1 LKPLK
6 NAEYYATNK
15 AELRIR
21 GFITD
26 AVENPTTVLKCIRT
40 QITITTLRKA
50 IYANDDAS

>member
-6 NAEYYATNK
+6 NAEHYATNK

-26 AVENPTTVLKCIRT
+26 AVENPTTILNASE
-40 QITITTLRKA
+40 RK
-50 IYANDDAS
+50 